1 MYGVKEI
8 NPLNTNGQDY
18 HSIDRETVDWDDKR
32 LLKIPR
38 FRLLSD
44 PGFPMWDVSYCHG
57 VLKDFTPVIVDL
69 PFNQLPKRN
78 MFGFI
83 IQEATKAKVYA
94 KGLGI
99 FDALSTLN

>member
-1 MYGVKEI
+1 
-8 NPLNTNGQDY
+8 
-18 HSIDRETVDWDDKR
+18 
-32 LLKIPR
+32 
-38 FRLLSD
+38 
-44 PGFPMWDVSYCHG
+44 MWDVSYCHG